1 MVLAGAAGQTGGG
14 RNMPGFNDESLIQC
28 AVKDEVESC
37 REKLASGSDP
47 SSANPMGQT
56 ALHIAAIWGSMGV
69 GALLIEAGATIEAA
83 NKMGGITPLM
93 CAAQRGRTEFARLLL
108 ARGADPKT
116 QDDSGR
122 VAFMFAEDDELRE
135 LLGGPSGELC
145 RAVRT
150 GDPQKV
156 EEVAS
161 RRPELVAAKDGSGN
175 TPLVIAVQKQHWNIA
190 RWLLGHADAAR
201 FVNTRSSEG
210 DTPLQ
215 LVARFEQTELVDALI
230 QAGADVNLKSLR
242 LNEYTRG
249 NYEMIDPETG
259 EKKVVSSEHQTP
271 IFECAETGN
280 TTIAKMLIDGGCNV
294 DMTDGDGC
302 TALYTAM
309 VCGDG
314 GEEDGVS
321 EMLLAAGASPD
332 IGNADIGKDNT
343 LLAWAAS
350 RRSLGH
356 VDQLLRHGA
365 DPNRPGKSG
374 MYPLHMAARC
384 GGKAVMESL
393 LKNGADPT
401 RTCRTH
407 SNCPGVTARQVVE
420 KNNQAVAAGCL
431 DVLDNAVRG
440 V

>member
-1 MVLAGAAGQTGGG
+1 
-14 RNMPGFNDESLIQC
+14 MPGRNDESLIQC
-28 AVKDEVESC
+28 AVKNEVESC
-37 REKLASGSDP
+37 RQKLAQGSDP

-56 ALHIAAIWGSMGV
+56 ALHIAAIWGSIGV
-69 GALLIEAGATIEAA
+69 GELLIEAGAIIEAH

-116 QDDSGR
+116 QDDNGR
-122 VAFMFAEDDELRE
+122 LAFMFAEDDELRE

-150 GDPQKV
+150 GDQQKV
-156 EEVAS
+156 EVVAS
-161 RRPELVAAKDGSGN
+161 RRPELVAARDGSGN
-175 TPLVIAVQKQHWNIA
+175 TPLVIAMQKQHWIIA
-190 RWLLGHADAAR
+190 RWFLGHADAAR
-201 FVNTRSSEG
+201 FVNTRSSDG
-210 DTPLQ
+210 DSPLQ
-215 LVARFEQTELVDALI
+215 LAARFEQTELLDALI

-249 NYEMIDPETG
+249 NYEMIDTETG

-271 IFECAETGN
+271 IFECAENGN
-280 TTIAKMLIDGGCNV
+280 TTVAKMLIDAGCNL
-294 DMTDGDGC
+294 DITDGDGC
-302 TALYTAM
+302 TPLYIAM
-309 VCGDG
+309 VCGDC
-314 GEEDGVS
+314 GEEDGIS
-321 EMLLAAGASPD
+321 EMLLAARASPD

-356 VDQLLRHGA
+356 VRQLLRHNA

-384 GGKAVMESL
+384 GGKAVMEAL
-393 LKNGADPT
+393 LENGADPT
-401 RTCRTH
+401 KTCYTH
-407 SNCPGVTARQVVE
+407 KACPGVTARQVVE
-420 KNNQAVAAGCL
+420 KNKQAVAAGCL
-431 DVLDNAVRG
+431 DVLDNAVMEHAD
-440 V
+440 VHD